1 MQQQQMFQIIKAKK
15 LCRKTRESKIALS
28 ENGEFL
34 TKNNKIAK
42 TFNSFFETVTDS
54 LHLFIWSS
62 KINVCDDKFNES
74 YSIFQ
79 TTLVFLKL
87 RKNFNLEKDFLS
99 RMFLR
104 LP

>member
-42 TFNSFFETVTDS
+42 TFNSFLRQS
-54 LHLFIWSS
+54 LIHFIYLFGLQKLMFVMISS
-62 KINVCDDKFNES
+62 TNHTQFFKP
-74 YSIFQ
+74 
-79 TTLVFLKL
+79 L
-87 RKNFNLEKDFLS
+87 
-99 RMFLR
+99 
-104 LP
+104 